1 MTGEYHLKG
10 LLQEAFKMVGP
21 LKKSYVQSHYDAHAK
36 STTRR
41 ERAQGPLFELKKFH
55 NAQKRDLIIKYG
67 SGGSL
72 LDLGCGRGGD
82 IGKWMD
88 AGIPYVTG
96 LDISGE
102 ELDEARRRFGRF
114 GRVRGGN
121 KCEFQQV
128 DLRTS
133 AWLSPHKYDAITSM
147 FSLHYFF
154 DAESSLR
161 NVLETVTRNIKP
173 GGYFFGTVPD
183 GKRVAELLTSGTYKN
198 DHLSLQPMFDPSN
211 RNVFGKAYVFALDD
225 TVTSDARGT
234 AGSLEY
240 IVNMNFL
247 KIVAAEYGLEFVESK
262 PFEPPTEFAGA
273 TASRLFTTFVFR
285 ADLKGQDVAR

>member
-1 MTGEYHLKG
+1 
-10 LLQEAFKMVGP
+10 MVGP
-21 LKKSYVQSHYDAHAK
+21 APMKSYVQSHYDAHAK

-96 LDISGE
+96 LDISAE

-114 GRVRGGN
+114 GRVRGGGAY
-121 KCEFQQV
+121 EFHQV

-133 AWLSPHKYDAITSM
+133 VWLSPHKYDAITSM

-161 NVLETVTRNIKP
+161 NVLETVMRNIKP

-183 GKRVAELLTSGTYKN
+183 GKRIADLLNESQTSKTSN
-198 DHLSLQPMFDPSN
+198 DHLTLQPMFDPLN

-240 IVNMNFL
+240 LVNMNFF
-247 KIVAAEYGLEFVESK
+247 KMVAAEYGLEFVDSK
-262 PFEPPTEFAGA
+262 PFEPPEFAGA

-285 ADLKGQDVAR
+285 ADLKGSVNV